1 MQSVIPSKLPSPQH
15 PKRCEL
21 YSKWRHLISPSR
33 SLAIILSMLSL
44 SVSPTLP
51 PCPNTLFSMLLLCW
65 SVTSLALVL
74 GDVTAGEMNSE
85 YFILLK
91 WVKSSDLDSINQSCN
106 QMGDRGSVFT
116 LRIRLKS
123 HMHKITNFHIC
134 TYGHTMQWGHTKTK
148 SWNHQ
153 YLNLSVCEAWD
164 CDKNWHIF
172 SRLPSP

>member
-1 MQSVIPSKLPSPQH
+1 MRVVTNIIGQSQYFRQVSVWKSEARYIWPVTSASGCMF
-15 PKRCEL
+15 RCL
-21 YSKWRHLISPSR
+21 PSR

-74 GDVTAGEMNSE
+74 GDAAAGEMSSV

-106 QMGDRGSVFT
+106 QMGDRVSVHSPYQT
-116 LRIRLKS
+116 EITHAQNHKLS
-123 HMHKITNFHIC
+123 HLYRWSHNAMRPH
-134 TYGHTMQWGHTKTK
+134 
-148 SWNHQ
+148 
-153 YLNLSVCEAWD
+153 
-164 CDKNWHIF
+164 
-172 SRLPSP
+172 

>member
-21 YSKWRHLISPSR
+21 YSKCRHLISPSR

-106 QMGDRGSVFT
+106 QMGDRVSVHSPYQT
-116 LRIRLKS
+116 EITHAQNHKLS
-123 HMHKITNFHIC
+123 HL
-134 TYGHTMQWGHTKTK
+134 
-148 SWNHQ
+148 
-153 YLNLSVCEAWD
+153 YLWSHNAMRP
-164 CDKNWHIF
+164 H
-172 SRLPSP
+172 

>member
-1 MQSVIPSKLPSPQH
+1 MLVISFHAKCYSFKTTQPTTPQEMRTLY
-15 PKRCEL
+15 KICEL
-21 YSKWRHLISPSR
+21 YSKCRHLISPSR

-74 GDVTAGEMNSE
+74 GDVTAGEMRWTQNTL
-85 YFILLK
+85 YFWNGSNHQIWTRLIRAVIK
-91 WVKSSDLDSINQSCN
+91 WVI
-106 QMGDRGSVFT
+106 GSVFT

-134 TYGHTMQWGHTKTK
+134 TYGHTMQWGHSKTK

-153 YLNLSVCEAWD
+153 YLN
-164 CDKNWHIF
+164 
-172 SRLPSP
+172 